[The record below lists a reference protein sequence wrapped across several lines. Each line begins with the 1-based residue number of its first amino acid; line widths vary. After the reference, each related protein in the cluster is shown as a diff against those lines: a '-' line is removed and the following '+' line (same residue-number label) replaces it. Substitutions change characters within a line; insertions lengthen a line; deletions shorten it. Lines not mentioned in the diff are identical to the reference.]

1 MTLIAG
7 CCFAGWLEA
16 GGESRSEKNMKNQI
30 VHETFQN
37 ESYDFFDFFWIDNE
51 ILRRMDL
58 SKLKM
63 DIWWKIVIFHHI
75 LG

>member
-1 MTLIAG
+1 MAHNTLYNGKI
-7 CCFAGWLEA
+7 
-16 GGESRSEKNMKNQI
+16 SKNMKNQI

-37 ESYDFFDFFWIDNE
+37 ESYDFFDFFWIENE

-63 DIWWKIVIFHHI
+63 DIWWKIMIFQHI
-75 LG
+75 LGSKPSIRV

>member
-1 MTLIAG
+1 
-7 CCFAGWLEA
+7 
-16 GGESRSEKNMKNQI
+16 MKNEI

-63 DIWWKIVIFHHI
+63 DIWWKIVIFQHI